1 MAAADELHNAHSVLA
16 EYRVLGEELWSKFT
30 GGREGT
36 LWFYPAVA
44 AALKAARQPGED
56 QLDALIVG
64 LEHVVAELEREVAK
78 PAANDRQS
86 APPDLKGT

>member
-1 MAAADELHNAHSVLA
+1 
-16 EYRVLGEELWSKFT
+16 
-30 GGREGT
+30 
-36 LWFYPAVA
+36 
-44 AALKAARQPGED
+44 LKAARQPGED
-56 QLDALIVG
+56 QLDALIVE